1 MDNWITRHRSTWP
14 PVPVIMNVMLRPRRV
29 LSVAAVCLAL
39 AGMAM
44 PEAAWS
50 HGINGHVWASD
61 RAIDLVTDC
70 TVYRFLADPA
80 VRPAAQISPAFP
92 DSGYAADHPYGEA
105 AHWEPWTESYR
116 QMLVRRYP
124 QDRSSLEFRQSVA
137 FWMGAS
143 AHGLEDEIFD
153 TLFIA
158 KSEEVDGIGQDMI
171 DTFTDFLMSAEG
183 HATVQA
189 PVWLPPYLPEVFADP
204 AVGVEVHYGQIEG
217 GMFTV
222 REVVIGFA
230 DNPVKFDGGFAKE
243 IPWASRHYID
253 PQTPG
258 SIGHEPAL
266 VARFYEAMWKR
277 LQGTFD
283 PDRDLIAATVP
294 PQGGRL
300 LANDPGTVDS
310 RISMVTGIGVRTG
323 SFRERVRLVAP
334 DGTTVPATVSDTRW
348 GGHDDD
354 AGRLIILHPR
364 VPLAPDTRYTVE
376 LAAGIETVD
385 GGRTTQAIRWSL
397 MSACTLVDGRE
408 SCRASLHAQTPTSCR
423 LRASAATEPTPP
435 AGCASGGAGAFAPL
449 ALALALALRIRR
461 RNKRRSAAIA
471 IQTGV
476 AP

>member
-1 MDNWITRHRSTWP
+1 M
-14 PVPVIMNVMLRPRRV
+14 RRRRLLPIAAV
-29 LSVAAVCLAL
+29 YLGLAGVAAPRVAV
-39 AGMAM
+39 A
-44 PEAAWS
+44 

-70 TVYRFLADPA
+70 TLYDVLADPA

-116 QMLVRRYP
+116 QMLARRYP
-124 QDRSSLEFRQSVA
+124 HDRSSLEFRRSAA

-158 KSEEVDGIGQDMI
+158 KSEEVDGVGQDMI

-204 AVGVEVHYGQIEG
+204 DVGVDVHYGQIEG

-230 DNPVKFDGGFAKE
+230 DNPVKFEGGFRDE
-243 IPWASRHYID
+243 IPWAARHYID

-277 LQGTFD
+277 LQGSFD

-310 RISMVTGIGVRTG
+310 RISMITGIGVRTG

-334 DGTTVPATVSDTRW
+334 DGATVPISVSDTRW
-348 GGHDDD
+348 GGNDDD
-354 AGRLIILHPR
+354 TGRLIVLRPR
-364 VPLAPDTRYTVE
+364 LPLAPDTRYTVE
-376 LAAGIETVD
+376 LAPGIETID
-385 GGRTTQAIRWSL
+385 GGRTTQTIRWSL
-397 MSACTLVDGRE
+397 QSACTLVDGRE
-408 SCRASLHAQTPTSCR
+408 SCRASLHAQTPTSCK
-423 LRASAATEPTPP
+423 LSAPATRPAAP
-435 AGCASGGAGAFAPL
+435 AGCASGGTGAFAPL
-449 ALALALALRIRR
+449 AIALALALSLRR
-461 RNKRRSAAIA
+461 RHNGRSTAAA
-471 IQTGV
+471 DSTGD